1 MNQNGNNIESRLWET
16 ADELRANSELTSNEY
31 SVPELGLV
39 FLRYAD
45 HKLLAAVKELEGA
58 GSGRCTIGPAELS
71 SRGCVLSSGGVTLF
85 KSDSVTGRHL
95 AQNDNI
101 IDTKVS

>member
-1 MNQNGNNIESRLWET
+1 MNQNGNNIESRLWEA

-31 SVPELGLV
+31 SVPVLGLV
-39 FLRYAD
+39 FLCYAD
-45 HKLLAAVKELEGA
+45 DRFLTATKELDGA
-58 GSGRCTIGPAELS
+58 GSCRRTIGLADHQAEGVL
-71 SRGCVLSSGGVTLF
+71 LSSGGVTLF
-85 KSDSVTGRHL
+85 KSDSVTGRHF